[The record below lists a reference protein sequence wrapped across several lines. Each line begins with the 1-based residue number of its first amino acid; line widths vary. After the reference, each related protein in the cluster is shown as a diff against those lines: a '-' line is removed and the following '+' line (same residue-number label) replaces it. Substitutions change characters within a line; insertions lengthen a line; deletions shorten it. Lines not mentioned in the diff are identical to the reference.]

1 MNWVELR
8 QGCMSIGS
16 DGRLLWIPVEA
27 GAHTIN
33 LGKMQV
39 WLEIVLLYNHNK
51 AKLFVWFALK
61 HLSSVLFTYILSP

>member
-1 MNWVELR
+1 MFRPFFMNWVELR

-39 WLEIVLLYNHNK
+39 
-51 AKLFVWFALK
+51 
-61 HLSSVLFTYILSP
+61 